1 MATEVIQIGNSSIE
15 YFSYQCPDGDCCDV
29 TMGHSKV
36 DGATAEIQDVVSA
49 YQDGSLTLQD
59 QINATEDAM
68 VHFTARNLQASVIA
82 QFWNDKVLLCQSHSA
97 FWSCANHPETCN
109 TSVSRL
115 KDRRTRSW
123 EIADKFS
130 LALQGMQRHLNLL
143 LEELQTDVNTTAMET
158 QVIALQTQSEVAIV
172 NAEDRI
178 MDVKQQEFKS
188 NLQKYVVPI
197 ALIILGI
204 MFFRKK

>member
-1 MATEVIQIGNSSIE
+1 M
-15 YFSYQCPDGDCCDV
+15 
-29 TMGHSKV
+29 
-36 DGATAEIQDVVSA
+36 
-49 YQDGSLTLQD
+49 
-59 QINATEDAM
+59 
-68 VHFTARNLQASVIA
+68 
-82 QFWNDKVLLCQSHSA
+82 
-97 FWSCANHPETCN
+97 
-109 TSVSRL
+109 
-115 KDRRTRSW
+115 
-123 EIADKFS
+123 
-130 LALQGMQRHLNLL
+130 